1 MTSFYYITPFNP
13 WAWQLFL
20 SSYIFFKFFLKAL
33 KFSSHKIFNCF
44 IGVTSRNLILFMA
57 ICEGCYFP
65 FFLHSQC
72 VCCML
77 EGYWVFEL
85 IFYPA
90 TSLKLFIKCNSITVD
105 FFGVS
110 YSYYHIFCKWG
121 YFDFFLYNLYLIDVF
136 NSLIAVARTS
146 RTIL

>member
-33 KFSSHKIFNCF
+33 KFSPHKIFNCF
-44 IGVTSRNLILFMA
+44 IGVTSRNFMLFMA

-65 FFLHSQC
+65 FFLHSQY

-90 TSLKLFIKCNSITVD
+90 TSLKLFIKCNSTTVD
-105 FFGVS
+105 FFGVVILIIIS
-110 YSYYHIFCKWG
+110 SANEDTLTFSIIICISLM
-121 YFDFFLYNLYLIDVF
+121 FLTVLL
-136 NSLIAVARTS
+136 L
-146 RTIL
+146 